1 VTLLLILSIE
11 YNVPGQLVMSRMVQ
25 GSWKVRLICSE

>member
-1 VTLLLILSIE
+1 ME